1 MEKSS
6 IMQFGPEMNINV
18 YISREVPDTQ
28 SKMVL
33 LTSAKEEKDL
43 CHRFCGDMY
52 TQIHI
57 GVYLSCLLAIERIEN
72 EHPV

>member
-33 LTSAKEEKDL
+33 LTSAKEENDMWWY
-43 CHRFCGDMY
+43 MY

-72 EHPV
+72 EHLV